1 VLISLEMLLKT
12 PIFVEVAPGEL
23 IDKITILEI
32 KLERIRE
39 EAKLVNVRLE
49 LKALV
54 IARNS
59 SISTNAKLDSLSA
72 ELKAANEAL
81 WEIEDNIRDSE
92 RKKDFGSDFVELA
105 RSVYV
110 TNDKRAT
117 LKRQIN
123 ELLGSSLIE
132 EKSYSDY

>member
-1 VLISLEMLLKT
+1 MLLKT
-12 PIFVEVAPGEL
+12 PLFVEVAPGEL

-39 EAKLVNVRLE
+39 EVKLVNVRIE

-54 IARNS
+54 KARNS
-59 SISTNAKLDSLSA
+59 SINSDVKLDSLSA
-72 ELKAANEAL
+72 ELKSVNETL

-92 RKKDFGSDFVELA
+92 RKKDFGSKFVELA

-110 TNDKRAT
+110 SNDKRAI

-132 EKSYSDY
+132 EKSYSNY

>member
-1 VLISLEMLLKT
+1 MKK
-12 PIFVEVAPGEL
+12 PIFVEIAPGEL

-39 EAKLVNVRLE
+39 EVKLVNVRIE

-54 IARNS
+54 KARNS
-59 SISTNAKLDSLSA
+59 SINSDVKLDSLSA
-72 ELKAANEAL
+72 ELKSVNETL

-92 RKKDFGSDFVELA
+92 RKKDFGSKFVELA

-110 TNDKRAT
+110 TNDKRAI

-132 EKSYSDY
+132 EKSYSNY